1 MDLQFDSLVPVD
13 DVSGYGERL
22 DVDDVDVAPFSAN
35 VEPLALERQVEA
47 GDSATI
53 QKKKG
58 NQLKWFT
65 SAIWF
70 FPFLNKKLIH

>member
-22 DVDDVDVAPFSAN
+22 DVDDVDVAPFSAD

-53 QKKKG
+53 RQKKSVEISSY
-58 NQLKWFT
+58 LLE
-65 SAIWF
+65 
-70 FPFLNKKLIH
+70 PFDFSVVLIKN

>member
-35 VEPLALERQVEA
+35 VQPLALERQVEA

-53 QKKKG
+53 KKKKG
-58 NQLKWFT
+58 NQLK
-65 SAIWF
+65 
-70 FPFLNKKLIH
+70 

>member
-53 QKKKG
+53 QKKKEI
-58 NQLKWFT
+58 
-65 SAIWF
+65 S
-70 FPFLNKKLIH
+70 